1 MRYNYPRPAH
11 LVPSMFTER
20 PALRTMTERESVL
33 IQQFCDG
40 IHWHNIVLIG
50 PEQKAYYWE
59 PTGKPLAGRS
69 EIRKALGRHSMLL
82 LPTDG
87 RSRASRWS
95 CRPTVTR
102 AVTGRTTSAAAC
114 ASEGA

>member
-69 EIRKALGRHSMLL
+69 EIRKAF
-82 LPTDG
+82 D
-87 RSRASRWS
+87 
-95 CRPTVTR
+95 
-102 AVTGRTTSAAAC
+102 AAAPNGWTFESISLELQADGHSC
-114 ASEGA
+114 GDWAHYFRCRVCE